1 MLKRKT
7 SFLVTCLALLT
18 EAAATV
24 DSCFKDP
31 WLQKAN
37 YSTCPGNK
45 FTLDIVDIS
54 TTYHTKLHR
63 HVLFKNDVVS
73 FCISGKAT
81 GVPGD
86 VLYLQNSVHGS
97 VRVKLDIP
105 LLGNVLDQGIN
116 TPFCDIDKDGCTQL
130 TPACGSIKPGVALVK
145 DQEFCY
151 CSTLQVPSWAPDVS
165 TYSEISI

>member
-1 MLKRKT
+1 MMLERT
-7 SFLVTCLALLT
+7 FLLFSLTCLTSANALI
-18 EAAATV
+18 

-45 FTLDIVDIS
+45 FTLDLVDIS

-63 HVLFKNDVVS
+63 HVLFKNDIVS
-73 FCISGKAT
+73 FCIAGKAT
-81 GVPGD
+81 GLVDD

-105 LLGNVLDQGIN
+105 LLGNVLDQGLK
-116 TPFCDIDKDGCTQL
+116 TPFCDIDNDRGRQPL
-130 TPACGSIKPGVALVK
+130 RIAS
-145 DQEFCY
+145 
-151 CSTLQVPSWAPDVS
+151 VS
-165 TYSEISI
+165 HEMKISVFGNISHFSPVSNLFFQMW